1 MAESCYNI
9 IEITGN
15 KDCLEVIKKKFLTLE
30 EEKSTS
36 IMESL
41 IGLGDIPDDYYNQGW
56 YHYNINRFGTKC
68 DFSWSDCII
77 NFSSESIKV
86 EVETAY
92 HPPIEFLSELCR
104 MYNVEATIDYDEPVS
119 DMGGRAVFETTG
131 DYYDDR
137 LSYLESKYIN
147 SKDDFWD
154 IVETM
159 IELNQ
164 YDDFEELAEKCEF
177 LSENEN
183 EKLEELWNEKND
195 QDSDAI

>member
-9 IEITGN
+9 IQITGN

-41 IGLGDIPDDYYNQGW
+41 IGLGDIPDDYYDQGW
-56 YHYNINRFGTKC
+56 YYYNINRFGTKC

-77 NFSSESIKV
+77 NFSSESINL

-104 MYNVEATIDYDEPVS
+104 IYNVEATIDYDEPVG

-131 DYYDDR
+131 DYGDDR
-137 LSYLESKYIN
+137 LSFLESKYIYRN
-147 SKDDFWD
+147 DDFWD
-154 IVETM
+154 I
-159 IELNQ
+159 I
-164 YDDFEELAEKCEF
+164 DDLIDMSYYEDLEEFESKCDF
-177 LSENEN
+177 LSEE
-183 EKLEELWNEKND
+183 EHDKLEELWNEKNN
-195 QDSDAI
+195 QDSETI